1 MRQNLTGKYH
11 LKISPTLRTHQNKFW
26 GWRKWQ
32 SLSLLEF
39 CLHWEGWLRGV
50 FHSRYQH
57 PSICNGLP
65 LLLYFSP
72 FIKSTDCSHFLL
84 LEPTQKAASCN
95 NNCFCYMF
103 SISGGHV
110 GHDYSE
116 FFVGR
121 HVLDMIFFHE
131 LYGAFV
137 LILDCFLLVYWST
150 PGNIIWE
157 QWTVAIFYLG
167 IFEHHSIWNYLGI
180 LCRQYCRGEV
190 PYITAFEL
198 AYVIWHMWMENSRL
212 HAHKNFP
219 WMDNLRMTSFCWNF
233 KILISTSVTLYS
245 FLWRF
250 CWWDKHN
257 HVSVCM

>member
-26 GWRKWQ
+26 GWRLWQ

-65 LLLYFSP
+65 LLIFFPLYKIYWLTTATS
-72 FIKSTDCSHFLL
+72 DCSHFLL

-103 SISGGHV
+103 SISCGHV

-121 HVLDMIFFHE
+121 HVLDMIFFFFMKSMG
-131 LYGAFV
+131 LSCLS
-137 LILDCFLLVYWST
+137 LIASYWFIGTLQGTSSESSGQLPFSTWAYLSTILFGIILV
-150 PGNIIWE
+150 
-157 QWTVAIFYLG
+157 FYVD
-167 IFEHHSIWNYLGI
+167 SIAEERYLI
-180 LCRQYCRGEV
+180 
-190 PYITAFEL
+190 
-198 AYVIWHMWMENSRL
+198 
-212 HAHKNFP
+212 
-219 WMDNLRMTSFCWNF
+219 
-233 KILISTSVTLYS
+233 
-245 FLWRF
+245 
-250 CWWDKHN
+250 
-257 HVSVCM
+257 